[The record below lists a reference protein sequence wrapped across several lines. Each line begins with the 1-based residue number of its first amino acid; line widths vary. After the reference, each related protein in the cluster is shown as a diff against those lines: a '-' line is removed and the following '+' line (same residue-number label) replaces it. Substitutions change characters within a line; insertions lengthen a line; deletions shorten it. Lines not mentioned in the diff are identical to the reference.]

1 MYLSDIA
8 ALLNLNVTRDAAICG
23 FEQDSRK
30 VEKGFLFFAIKG
42 EKTDGHHF
50 LREVALRGAYAA
62 VVSHSYAGEDF
73 GLVLLHVADVLDALQ
88 SLARQ
93 VQQRRNPRVIG
104 VTGSVGKT
112 TTKEFIAGLLEAR
125 FKVAKTPGN
134 ANSQVSMALS
144 ILNESKE
151 HEVFVME
158 MGMSQK
164 GEMQRLVSI
173 APPEIAVITPITHAH
188 VLFFPDGVEG
198 IAHEKA
204 RILSHPQTRL
214 GIASAQAARFSVV
227 RDTGSCEKIL
237 CGQKDYVFDGMCVL
251 ERGVKS
257 PILPF
262 PFEATHVRDNF
273 LIAVAVARA
282 MGLSWEDIVQQA
294 PQLQMVAKRFEK
306 TVRDGITFIND
317 SYNAN
322 ALSMKAALQN
332 LPTAKEGKKTIGV
345 LGAMKELGPYTEELH
360 REVAECALQYV
371 DQLICLGQECQVMVD
386 FFVQNDKKAELY
398 PNLASVKEKV
408 FAVAEEGDVILLKG
422 SRSNELWRILD

>member
-8 ALLNLNVTRDAAICG
+8 ALLNLNVARDVAICG

-30 VEKGFLFFAIKG
+30 VAKGFLFFAIKG

-50 LREVALRGAYAA
+50 LSDVAHRGACAA
-62 VVSHSYAGEDF
+62 VVSDSYAGEDF
-73 GLVLLHVADVLDALQ
+73 GLVLLRVADVLDALQ
-88 SLARQ
+88 ALARQ
-93 VQQRRNPRVIG
+93 VHQKRNPRVIG

-173 APPEIAVITPITHAH
+173 APPEIAVVTPITHAH
-188 VLFFPDGVEG
+188 VLFFPDGIEG
-198 IAHEKA
+198 IAQEKA

-214 GIASAQAARFSVV
+214 GIVSAQAASFSVV

-237 CGQKDYVFDGMCVL
+237 CGQKDYVL
-251 ERGVKS
+251 EEMRVVESGVAG
-257 PILPF
+257 PVLPF
-262 PFEATHVRDNF
+262 PFEAAHLRDNF

-282 MGLSWEDIVQQA
+282 MGLSWEEIAQQA
-294 PQLQMVAKRFEK
+294 PRLQMVSKRFEK
-306 TVRDGITFIND
+306 IVRDGITFIND

-332 LPTAKEGKKTIGV
+332 LPAAKEDKQTIGV

-371 DQLICLGQECQVMVD
+371 DQLICLGEECQIMVD
-386 FFVQNDKKAELY
+386 LFVQNGKKAELH
-398 PNLASVKEKV
+398 PNLASVKERV
-408 FAVAEEGDVILLKG
+408 LAVAKEGDVILLKG